1 MKALHPLLYRPVI
14 ITAVGLSLLLVL
26 VLVAFILLTWRNLAR
41 IHRIETTV
49 SQVNRLQTVNYQLQK
64 TLPAT
69 PGPALPSLLEKQL
82 KTLATQDLRT
92 DIESILNLLHQS
104 QPGQLTLAYQ
114 QLQHLLEK
122 ENLREQNML
131 TQVVA
136 DTELELKAALGG
148 LTALLLLLILGGIL
162 TRYWLLTP
170 LRKMNGLLLQLAEG
184 RFEPIMAEDTGPPW
198 RPLLDNYNYMVT
210 RLAALEKARQERT
223 RSLESQVR
231 SAAATLLAQSRTLAR
246 AERLAAV
253 GEVAAGVAHEL
264 RNPLAGIQM
273 ALHNLRSENTNPEV
287 RQRFDLIIA
296 EMERLSRHLNQLLDQ
311 ARHQPEP
318 LREIDLDRVIEE
330 ILALLQYQIPG
341 NIQLHY
347 RNAGPLRVHLPETT
361 LRQSLINLILNAV
374 QALGKQKGNIWI
386 TAQAKDN
393 MLRLEVSDD
402 GPGFPKDLLSHGIRP
417 FTTGKDGGTGLGLL
431 MVKRF
436 VTSLDGR
443 ILLGERQPRGAHII
457 LEIPCATPC

>member
-1 MKALHPLLYRPVI
+1 MKPLHPLLYRPVI
-14 ITAVGLSLLLVL
+14 IAGAGLSLLLVM
-26 VLVAFILLTWRNLAR
+26 VLVAFILLTWRNLVR

-49 SQVNRLQTVNYQLQK
+49 TQVNRLQTINYQLQK
-64 TLPAT
+64 MLSENPAQALLP
-69 PGPALPSLLEKQL
+69 LFREHLE
-82 KTLATQDLRT
+82 TLAMEDLKA
-92 DIESILNLLHQS
+92 DIDPILRLLDQPQS
-104 QPGQLTLAYQ
+104 GQLTAVSQ
-114 QLQHLLEK
+114 QLQKLLEK
-122 ENLREQNML
+122 ENLREQKLLN
-131 TQVVA
+131 QVVS
-136 DTELELKAALGG
+136 DTELEMEAALGG
-148 LTALLLLLILGGIL
+148 LITLLLLLILGAIL

-184 RFEPIMAEDTGPPW
+184 RFEPILAEDTGPPW
-198 RPLLDNYNYMVT
+198 RSLLDNYNYMVT
-210 RLAALEKARQERT
+210 RLAALEQARQERT

-273 ALHNLRSENTNPEV
+273 ALHNLRSENTDAGI

-318 LREIDLDRVIEE
+318 LREIDLDQVIQE

-347 RNAGPLRVHLPETT
+347 QKAGPLRVHLPETT

-374 QALGKQKGNIWI
+374 QALGNQKGNIWI
-386 TAQAKDN
+386 AAHAEKGKLTV
-393 MLRLEVSDD
+393 EVSDD
-402 GPGFPKDLLSHGIRP
+402 GPGFPKDLLAHGIRP
-417 FTTGKDGGTGLGLL
+417 FATGKDGGTGLGLL

-436 VTSLDGR
+436 VTGLDGQ
-443 ILLGERQPRGAHII
+443 IILGERQPHGALIV
-457 LEIPCATPC
+457 LEIPCAIPY